1 MFLRRKER
9 CKDML
14 GLPKSTELNRRI
26 PKQKFY
32 DNAQLSPAIKR
43 AFVDQI
49 RKITWKNKIAPATI
63 NLQPSEGIEELE
75 VFEIQLNSNS
85 INEAILRTI
94 DKSIPYHILYVL
106 EYEGK
111 SQIWIPFKE
120 KSANGSYKTD
130 LYYHTDWQGEENLN
144 LTINGLTMREL
155 YEGFVKQIAKDEIVS
170 NDSQTNVN
178 LKDSIEKSKKK
189 KDLENKIAKLQAQVR
204 KEKQFNKQVELHS
217 KLKKLKKEY
226 KQL

>member
-1 MFLRRKER
+1 
-9 CKDML
+9 ML

-32 DNAQLSPAIKR
+32 DNAQLSPAVKR

-49 RKITWKNKIAPATI
+49 RKITWKNKLSPATI
-63 NLQPSEGIEELE
+63 NLLPSEDIEELE
-75 VFEIQLNSNS
+75 VFEIQLNSNL
-85 INEAILRTI
+85 IDEAILRAI
-94 DKSIPYHILYVL
+94 DHSIPYHILYIL

-111 SQIWIPFKE
+111 AQIWVPFKE

-130 LYYHTDWQGEENLN
+130 LYYHTDWQSREDLK
-144 LTINGLTMREL
+144 LTANGHTMREL
-155 YEGFVKQIAKDEIVS
+155 YEGFVKQIAKDELENIGI
-170 NDSQTNVN
+170 QTNIN

-189 KDLENKIAKLQAQVR
+189 KDLKKRIEKLQAQVR
-204 KEKQFNKQVELHS
+204 KEKQFNKQVELNS

-226 KQL
+226 EKL

>member
-14 GLPKSTELNRRI
+14 GLPKSTELNCRI

-49 RKITWKNKIAPATI
+49 KKITWKNKLSPATI

-75 VFEIQLNSNS
+75 VFEIQLYSNT
-85 INEAILRTI
+85 INEAILRTV
-94 DKSIPYHILYVL
+94 DKSIPYHILYAL

-111 SQIWIPFKE
+111 FQIWIPFKE
-120 KSANGSYKTD
+120 KNTNGSYKTD
-130 LYYHTDWQGEENLN
+130 LYYHTDWQSKEDLK
-144 LTINGLTMREL
+144 LTINGLTMKEL
-155 YEGFVKQIAKDEIVS
+155 YEGFVKQIAKDEIE
-170 NDSQTNVN
+170 NDDSQTGSN
-178 LKDSIEKSKKK
+178 LKDSIERTKKK
-189 KDLENKIAKLQAQVR
+189 KELEKKIAKLQAQVR
-204 KEKQFNKQVELHS
+204 KEKQFNKQVELNG

-226 KQL
+226 EKL